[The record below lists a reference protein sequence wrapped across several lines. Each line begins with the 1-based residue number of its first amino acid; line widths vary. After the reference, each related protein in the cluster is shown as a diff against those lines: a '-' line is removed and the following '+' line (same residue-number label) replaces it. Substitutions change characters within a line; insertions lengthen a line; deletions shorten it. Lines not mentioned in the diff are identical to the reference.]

1 MHSDFLFWT
10 NVWIS
15 NNTKQEMSTREKRM
29 GLEGEENGEEMK
41 GKEWAGWQK
50 VQ

>member
-1 MHSDFLFWT
+1 MSG
-10 NVWIS
+10 
-15 NNTKQEMSTREKRM
+15 STREKLM
-29 GLEGEENGEEMK
+29 GLEEEENGEEMK